1 MAPFFKKFRILRL
14 SLCISVQM
22 RIALPAVILCRT
34 LAAQIQS
41 GENWVKSS
49 ENWEK
54 LGISKKMICH
64 QVWLSHLTRAIIGGA
79 LSQPVLHW
87 ASQETPSSK
96 DWISLQ
102 YITVTPLSKDCI
114 IVTVI

>member
-1 MAPFFKKFRILRL
+1 
-14 SLCISVQM
+14 M

-79 LSQPVLHW
+79 LQGFHSLLCTGPHRKL
-87 ASQETPSSK
+87 PSLKTGSVYYYHCHCNA
-96 DWISLQ
+96 LQ
-102 YITVTPLSKDCI
+102 TMAALKFT
-114 IVTVI
+114 

>member
-1 MAPFFKKFRILRL
+1 LF
-14 SLCISVQM
+14 LCISVQM
-22 RIALPAVILCRT
+22 CIALPAVILRRA
-34 LAAQIQS
+34 LAQIQS
-41 GENWVKSS
+41 GENRVKSS
-49 ENWEK
+49 ENWGN
-54 LGISKKMICH
+54 LGISKKMNCH
-64 QVWLSHLTRAIIGGA
+64 QVWLSHLTCAIIGGA

-87 ASQETPSSK
+87 ASHETPRSK